1 MVHRLATLA
10 SVHQRRTMGGKVASL
25 EIAAEHKHWDRRSQL
40 REIEAPCV
48 IDRPDPPITARLAT
62 HPACRIAYVRLVD
75 PFRGDVLARGYASL
89 TSWLEVRGIEW
100 RQRPLFGMSWDHY
113 DTTPIHRVRFDL
125 GFGVTS
131 VCRRPTR
138 SASSSFP
145 PCGPS
150 MHTAAAHCDAS
161 RRHGTTSTLIFGS
174 VSVMRRLPG
183 EARREANRRC
193 KQKHKR
199 LEGVRPAPSPGR
211 DSAPASRLVRVADR
225 GESRS

>member
-1 MVHRLATLA
+1 
-10 SVHQRRTMGGKVASL
+10 MGGKVASL

-125 GFGVTS
+125 GFGVDERVQETDEVGIFELPAVRS
-131 VCRRPTR
+131 VDAHSCGPLRRIAQAWDYLYLDLRLRLRDAPPPRRSQTRSESPLQTETQAPRRRP
-138 SASSSFP
+138 A
-145 PCGPS
+145 G
-150 MHTAAAHCDAS
+150 A
-161 RRHGTTSTLIFGS
+161 
-174 VSVMRRLPG
+174 LPG
-183 EARREANRRC
+183 
-193 KQKHKR
+193 
-199 LEGVRPAPSPGR
+199 S
-211 DSAPASRLVRVADR
+211 
-225 GESRS
+225 